1 MEIVGPLL
9 QQAGF
14 GFMAGVFLWLFL
26 QERKEH
32 KADRAED
39 RAEIK
44 LLQETRVT
52 DNKDASKDYSDVVQ
66 ANTQSTNLMAERIA
80 NSNSQQNGRK
90 R

>member
-44 LLQETRVT
+44 LLQEARIN
-52 DNKDASKDYSDVVQ
+52 DNKETTKDYSDIVQ
-66 ANTQSTNLMAERIA
+66 ANTQSNNLLAEGMRA
-80 NSNSQQNGRK
+80 SQQNGRG

>member
-44 LLQETRVT
+44 ALQEARIN
-52 DNKDASKDYSDVVQ
+52 DNKETTKEVTEVLQ
-66 ANTQSTNLMAERIA
+66 GNTQSNYLLAERIG
-80 NSNSQQNGRK
+80 NTSQNGKGR
-90 R
+90 

>member
-1 MEIVGPLL
+1 MEVVGPLL

-44 LLQETRVT
+44 ALQEARIN
-52 DNKDASKDYSDVVQ
+52 DNKEVTKDYADVVTG
-66 ANTQSTNLMAERIA
+66 NT
-80 NSNSQQNGRK
+80 NSNYLLAEGLKSSQRSNERGR
-90 R
+90 